1 MAFDTVMSVDWS
13 ASSIPKRGSDSCWVA
28 SMRLRGARRWMV
40 ENPATRLAAME
51 TIRDVIDD
59 EMRAGRRCL
68 IVIDVS
74 LGFPAGTADVL
85 GLRSRPRWRAMWRAL
100 ESRSTDTPENVNN
113 RIAVADALNVESGV
127 RLFWGRPAA
136 TSFDQ
141 FQNVPIRNL
150 AVLGLADNALAP
162 LRRSEALAGGGVQS
176 NWMLVGRGAVGGQ
189 VLTCLPHLERLVSDL
204 EGAIA
209 VWPFCGLSDP
219 GTPVVLAETWH
230 SLFPFDE
237 QGSSC
242 RDEAQVRGTAEAFR
256 ARNADLGSYF
266 APPSL
271 VALSR
276 AEQGR
281 ILDEEGWTLGVL

>member
-28 SMRLRGARRWMV
+28 SMRLWGARRWMV

-113 RIAVADALNVESGV
+113 RIARAVFVFSGDV
-127 RLFWGRPAA
+127 RPRHRSI
-136 TSFDQ
+136 SFRTYQ
-141 FQNVPIRNL
+141 FETGPFRVWLTTPSPRYDEAKLSL
-150 AVLGLADNALAP
+150 AVAFNQIGC
-162 LRRSEALAGGGVQS
+162 S
-176 NWMLVGRGAVGGQ
+176 W
-189 VLTCLPHLERLVSDL
+189 
-204 EGAIA
+204 
-209 VWPFCGLSDP
+209 
-219 GTPVVLAETWH
+219 VV
-230 SLFPFDE
+230 
-237 QGSSC
+237 
-242 RDEAQVRGTAEAFR
+242 VR
-256 ARNADLGSYF
+256 
-266 APPSL
+266 
-271 VALSR
+271 
-276 AEQGR
+276 
-281 ILDEEGWTLGVL
+281 